1 MRRSLLLFP
10 LLAAL
15 LTGAPLQASPSA
27 VELLQRVDDYNN
39 EPNDLEYAVDMV
51 VKEPSGSERRRKML
65 LYQRGDSQRLIRFT
79 APADVKGM
87 TILMEEKGKIYI
99 YLPTYKKI
107 RRVSV
112 SNLKQT
118 FLGSDFTFDD
128 MNLTRFLD
136 YYDPKLVGETEQAY
150 LLHLT
155 RKPGEKTGAPAM
167 KLWVLKEKPFVVRIE
182 HLDETGKV
190 ERIETREGLEAV
202 QGREIQTV
210 IRMVTVKTGHETT
223 QYVGAI
229 KFDQGIP
236 RAFFSRRN
244 LVKRR

>member
-1 MRRSLLLFP
+1 MKRVVFLAC
-10 LLAAL
+10 LLASF
-15 LTGAPLQASPSA
+15 GSPLHANPSA
-27 VELLQRVDDYNN
+27 VEILKRVDDYNN
-39 EPNDLEYAVDMV
+39 APKDWEYAVDMV
-51 VKEPSGSERRRKML
+51 VKEASGEEKPRKMI

-87 TILMEEKGKIYI
+87 TILMEDKGKIYI

-136 YYDPKLVGETEQAY
+136 YYDPELIEETPQEY
-150 LLHLT
+150 ILLLK
-155 RKPGEKTGAPAM
+155 RKPQAKGGDPAL
-167 KLWVLKEKPFVVRIE
+167 KVWVLKEKPFVTRLE
-182 HLDETGKV
+182 HLDEAGNV
-190 ERIETREGLEAV
+190 ERIETREGFKVV
-202 QGREIQTV
+202 QGREVQTV

-223 QYVGAI
+223 QYVGDI
-229 KFDQGIP
+229 KFDQGLP
-236 RAFFSRRN
+236 ASFFSRRN